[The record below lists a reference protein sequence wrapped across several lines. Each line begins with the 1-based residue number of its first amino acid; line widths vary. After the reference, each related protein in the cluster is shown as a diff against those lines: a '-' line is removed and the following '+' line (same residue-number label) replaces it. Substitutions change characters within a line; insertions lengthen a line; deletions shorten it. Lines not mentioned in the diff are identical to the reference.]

1 MDFLI
6 ISSLWWT
13 SVTLSR
19 FMHVGNQSEYT
30 PTKTYIILLLV
41 LGIPNI
47 GVFAFPVVELIWG
60 QMKIMNLIGQSLL
73 SLFIGIVAGN
83 LIFKKEMKSTLILL
97 ITNPLSMIMSLC
109 GLAMLIMRIKE
120 NY

>member
-1 MDFLI
+1 
-6 ISSLWWT
+6 
-13 SVTLSR
+13 
-19 FMHVGNQSEYT
+19 MHVGNQSEYT

-83 LIFKKEMKSTLILL
+83 LIFKKAMKSTLILL